1 MESGFSRPKATYICK
16 CAWGAHFLAMGDGS
30 RHLVAITGDGSRR
43 PNGRGRRSRYRE
55 KFYQTCAPSAV
66 WLSDH
71 QTPRWRCR
79 WTGGQER
86 CRSDDTIMRIPLCAA
101 HAYCL
106 QLSRLHP
113 TVPLP
118 SSPVARARMARQ
130 ALEKGPPLA
139 DPHRFLA
146 STSATPDPP
155 GSPAPGAFSSPAS
168 GLRGLALSAC
178 ICIWR

>member
-1 MESGFSRPKATYICK
+1 MAALFQAP
-16 CAWGAHFLAMGDGS
+16 GAPRA
-30 RHLVAITGDGSRR
+30 RAPRA
-43 PNGRGRRSRYRE
+43 RE
-55 KFYQTCAPSAV
+55 AAEACTPSAV
-66 WLSDH
+66 WLSNR

-79 WTGGQER
+79 WTGGQDR
-86 CRSDDTIMRIPLCAA
+86 CRSNDTLMRLPLCAA

-139 DPHRFLA
+139 ETPYPRPLQSWRYFPILHLGEPSSS
-146 STSATPDPP
+146 STSTSCSAIPQALPLFSGRVPLSTGVTLFPSSTTRHSLIRTP
-155 GSPAPGAFSSPAS
+155 SNK
-168 GLRGLALSAC
+168 
-178 ICIWR
+178 